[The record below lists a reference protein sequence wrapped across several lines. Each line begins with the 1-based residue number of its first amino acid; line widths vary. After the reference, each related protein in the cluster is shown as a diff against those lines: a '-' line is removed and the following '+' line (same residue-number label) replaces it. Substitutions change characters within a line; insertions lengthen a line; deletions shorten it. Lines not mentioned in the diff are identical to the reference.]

1 VSAGTTTTAA
11 SAEQRRQA
19 AVRVLEHEVGTLLRR
34 VRRGLGERAVQV
46 HPDLNATSYLL
57 LATLAEHGGRR
68 AADLADLFALDKGS
82 VSRLVHQLLGLGLLV
97 RAPDPL
103 DRRASILSAT
113 DEAVRR
119 LEEVRGGQRE
129 HFDDRLDDWTPEDI
143 EDLAERLERFNQ
155 ALAEPAPARTA
166 R

>member
-1 VSAGTTTTAA
+1 VSTAPTSTA
-11 SAEQRRQA
+11 PADQRRQG
-19 AVRVLEHEVGTLLRR
+19 AVRALEHEVGTLLRR

-82 VSRLVHQLLGLGLLV
+82 VSRFVHQLLELGLLARV
-97 RAPDPL
+97 PDPA

-119 LEEVRGGQRE
+119 LEEVRGEQRE
-129 HFDDRLDDWTPEDI
+129 HFDDRLDGWTPEDI
-143 EDLAERLERFNQ
+143 EDLADRLGRFNQ
-155 ALAEPAPARTA
+155 ALAEPLPARPRT
-166 R
+166 